1 MFGHVGPHLD
11 LSESPPPFCCPA
23 AFTAH
28 CLSAG
33 SVPCLAAAVVAA
45 AAEAAAVGA
54 AVPLPP
60 HPFHLHC
67 QSINLQTI
75 ATEEKKC

>member
-1 MFGHVGPHLD
+1 MLVPTQSLVY
-11 LSESPPPFCCPA
+11 PPFFCPA

-33 SVPCLAAAVVAA
+33 SVPCLVVVVAA
-45 AAEAAAVGA
+45 EAVAVES
-54 AVPLPP
+54 AVLFPP
-60 HPFHLHC
+60 HPFHLLC

>member
-1 MFGHVGPHLD
+1 MFRHAGPHPIFII
-11 LSESPPPFCCPA
+11 SPAFFCPA

-33 SVPCLAAAVVAA
+33 SVPCLVV
-45 AAEAAAVGA
+45 AEAAAEEA

-67 QSINLQTI
+67 QSINLRTI

>member
-1 MFGHVGPHLD
+1 MVNKPPCLGMLIPTQSLVY
-11 LSESPPPFCCPA
+11 PPFFCPA

-33 SVPCLAAAVVAA
+33 SAPCLVVA
-45 AAEAAAVGA
+45 AAEAAVVEA

-67 QSINLQTI
+67 QSINLRTI
-75 ATEEKKC
+75 AMEEKKC